1 MKILN
6 TALVLVFL
14 AATPLLAGLKVVATP
29 DQTSYN
35 AGGAT
40 TGSLD
45 LNVVLDGASSGEVQ
59 FLLGPITTATSPSF
73 SFVGQSGSSLTTPA
87 LTGANVNV
95 VGGWQGLGSVSESSF
110 AVFRFGAGFGSGPV
124 VLDAN
129 TNPSTKVGSLSFA
142 IPDGYT
148 NGLFDV
154 VISDFSLDGVDVGS
168 HVVGTVSVVGI
179 PEPSSFLFLGLAGSG
194 IAGIHVWRRRRH
206 NKVKEADEVA

>member
-14 AATPLLAGLKVVATP
+14 AATPSLAGLKVVATP
-29 DQTSYN
+29 NQASYN

-40 TGSLD
+40 TGSME
-45 LNVVLDGASSGEVQ
+45 LNVVLDGANSGSVQ
-59 FLLGPITTATSPSF
+59 FLLGPVQSASAPSF
-73 SFVGQSGSSLTTPA
+73 SFVGQGGSSLSAPA
-87 LTGANVNV
+87 LTGANVNATA
-95 VGGWQGLGSVSESSF
+95 GWQNLGTVSQDAF
-110 AVFRFGAGFGSGPV
+110 AVFRFGPPLGSGPV
-124 VLDAN
+124 ALDAS
-129 TNPSTKVGSLSFA
+129 TNASTTLGSLFFS
-142 IPDGYT
+142 IPDAFT

-154 VISDFSLDGVDVGS
+154 VISDFSLDGVNVGS
-168 HVVGTVSVVGI
+168 QVVGTVSVVGI